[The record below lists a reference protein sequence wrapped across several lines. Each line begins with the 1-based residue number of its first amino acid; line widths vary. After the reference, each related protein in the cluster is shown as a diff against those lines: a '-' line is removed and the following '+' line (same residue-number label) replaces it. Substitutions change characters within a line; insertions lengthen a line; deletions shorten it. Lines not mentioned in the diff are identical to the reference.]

1 MDAHFETDDEST
13 DYGINSDEDQRGE
26 GLRLVLRVRPPVA
39 GPATTVINRL
49 GRLRAEGTVEAF
61 DIEYWPDEVSLSGDD
76 HPEVVATFER
86 YQAWADE
93 HGVSLRPAFDVRS
106 VSPLV
111 GERREL
117 LRLPM
122 ACLAV
127 HENGGLAGVFP
138 CTDGDD
144 TWTVTDCLDAVAAT
158 GELPVYSRSATSET

>member
-1 MDAHFETDDEST
+1 MDVHFENDDKSADCGTTDEGGRD
-13 DYGINSDEDQRGE
+13 E

-49 GRLRAEGTVEAF
+49 GRLRAEGVVEAF
-61 DIEYWPDEVSLSGDD
+61 DIEYWPDEVSLAGDG
-76 HPEVVATFER
+76 HPEVVETFER
-86 YQAWADE
+86 YETWAAE

-127 HENGGLAGVFP
+127 HEDGDLVGVFP
-138 CTDGDD
+138 CTDGDE
-144 TWTVTDCLDAVAAT
+144 TWTVTDCLEAVATA
-158 GELPVYSRSATSET
+158 GELPV

>member
-1 MDAHFETDDEST
+1 MDVHFETGGSSASSGTTGGGDERS
-13 DYGINSDEDQRGE
+13 GE
-26 GLRLVLRVRPPVA
+26 LRLVLRVRPPVA
-39 GPATTVINRL
+39 GPTTTVINRL
-49 GRLRAEGTVEAF
+49 GRLRAEGVVGAF
-61 DIEYWPDEVSLSGDD
+61 DIEYWPDEVSLTGDG

-86 YQAWADE
+86 YEAWADE

-106 VSPLV
+106 VSPLI

-127 HENGGLAGVFP
+127 HEDDDLVGVFP

-144 TWTVTDCLDAVAAT
+144 TWTVTDCLEAIAAT
-158 GELPVYSRSATSET
+158 GEPPVPSRPATSGT

>member
-1 MDAHFETDDEST
+1 MDAHFESGSRTDEKRNTEAES
-13 DYGINSDEDQRGE
+13 GRSD

-39 GPATTVINRL
+39 GPVTTVIDRL
-49 GRLRAEGTVEAF
+49 GRLRAEGTVEGF
-61 DIEYWPDEVSLSGDD
+61 DIQCWPDEVSLSGDT

-86 YQAWADE
+86 YEAWADE
-93 HGVSLRPAFDVRS
+93 QGVSLRPAFDVRS

-117 LRLPM
+117 LRLPT

-127 HENGGLAGVFP
+127 HEDGDLVGVFP

-144 TWTVTDCLDAVAAT
+144 TWTVADCLEAVAAT
-158 GELPVYSRSATSET
+158 GETPL